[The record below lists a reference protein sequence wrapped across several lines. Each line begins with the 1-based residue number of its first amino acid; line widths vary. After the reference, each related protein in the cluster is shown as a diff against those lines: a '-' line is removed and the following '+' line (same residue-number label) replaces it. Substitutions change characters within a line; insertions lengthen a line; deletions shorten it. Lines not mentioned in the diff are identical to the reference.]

1 MLSRL
6 SDLEN
11 TFALMN
17 ELRRRLVPEHAWED
31 FEPSW
36 SRPKTSARVPNAS
49 TWPRINLFDSGGN
62 LVLTADVP
70 GLSDKDVQVTLHDDA
85 ITIHGERV
93 VAEPAGYAAHRQ
105 ERGNFKFARTV
116 AMPCKVNPEQINA
129 CVKNGVLTIT
139 LAKAPEAQPRRI
151 SVRAQ

>member
-17 ELRRRLVPEHAWED
+17 QLRRRMAPHHEWEL
-31 FEPSW
+31 ESSW
-36 SRPKTSARVPNAS
+36 SLPKTTAQVSAVSAS
-49 TWPRINLFDSGGN
+49 PRIDLFDNGTN

-70 GLSDKDVQVTLHDDA
+70 GLSDKDVQVTLHEGA
-85 ITIHGERV
+85 LTLSGERTF
-93 VAEPAGYAAHRQ
+93 AEPVGYAAHRR
-105 ERGNFKFARTV
+105 ERGNLKFARTV
-116 AMPCKVNPEQINA
+116 ALPCRVNPEQIA
-129 CVKNGVLTIT
+129 ASVKNGVLTIT

-151 SVRAQ
+151 TVRAE